1 MGKYIN
7 NIGLF
12 LSGVFTMF
20 SGMFIQL
27 KYHIGNHNHIKT
39 NQIVFNLDY
48 KTWSYFHKISIV
60 IFSLLMIFHFYQHWR
75 FYKIVFSKKTISK
88 NQQIIILTFAFVFVA
103 ITGFISWFVDVLNG
117 NQIIRKSIIEVHD
130 KLAIILAIYLIL
142 HIIKRIKWFFVTF
155 EKSKN
160 NWKKF
165 ISYII

>member
-60 IFSLLMIFHFYQHWR
+60 IFSLLMIFHFYQHWK
-75 FYKIVFSKKTISK
+75 FYKIVFTKKIITK
-88 NQQIIILTFAFVFVA
+88 NKQVIVLTLVFVFVA
-103 ITGFISWFVDVLNG
+103 ITGFIPWFIDVLNG
-117 NQIIRKSIIEVHD
+117 NDIIRKSIIEVHD
-130 KLAIILAIYLIL
+130 KIAIILTIYLIL
-142 HIIKRIKWFFVTF
+142 HIKKRIKWFLTTL
-155 EKSKN
+155 KSLKV
-160 NWKKF
+160 
-165 ISYII
+165 